1 VQGSTHLV
9 MGVLIQKILKNVKSA
24 YLRYF
29 LTALLAFISHGV
41 LDKLA
46 RFTYHP
52 PNPLFGDLFW
62 TVYHLI
68 IVLLSVFIIIK
79 YWDEYK
85 IGMIFSMLP
94 DLDWVILH
102 TSSFFSLQ
110 KTIFQYE
117 PIFHNIFNLLDFIPP
132 FKYFN
137 SLPDLSLRW
146 EGAVLESG
154 VLLILIF
161 LIHVVDGRTKTTN

>member
-1 VQGSTHLV
+1 
-9 MGVLIQKILKNVKSA
+9 MGVFIQKILKGAEPA

-62 TVYHLI
+62 TTYHLI
-68 IVLLSVFIIIK
+68 IMLLSIFIIIE
-79 YWDEYK
+79 YWDKYK

-94 DLDWVILH
+94 DLDWVVLH
-102 TSSFFSLQ
+102 MSSFFSLQ
-110 KTIFQYE
+110 TLFRYE

-132 FKYFN
+132 FKYLN

-154 VLLILIF
+154 VLLTLVF
-161 LIHVVDGRTKTTN
+161 LIHVADGEAKTTN

>member
-1 VQGSTHLV
+1 
-9 MGVLIQKILKNVKSA
+9 MGVLIQKTLRVVKPSH
-24 YLRYF
+24 LRYF

-52 PNPLFGDLFW
+52 PNPLFGDPFW

-68 IVLLSVFIIIK
+68 IVLLSIFIIIK
-79 YWDEYK
+79 YWSKYK
-85 IGMIFSMLP
+85 IGMIFSILP

-110 KTIFQYE
+110 TIFQYE

-132 FKYFN
+132 FKYLN

-154 VLLILIF
+154 ILLMLVF
-161 LIHVVDGRTKTTN
+161 LIHIAEGKND